1 MHFVELMGEL
11 ADACP
16 EGSPGAN
23 LLKSP
28 KRVSM
33 LEQYEKLERVFDQVD
48 EGKGRGVPVKV
59 LAIQLRVD
67 EKTLRR
73 YVHNLDDVFENCS
86 GVIYRL
92 KQPS

>member
-1 MHFVELMGEL
+1 
-11 ADACP
+11 
-16 EGSPGAN
+16 
-23 LLKSP
+23 
-28 KRVSM
+28 M
-33 LEQYEKLERVFDQVD
+33 LEQYEKLERVFDFLD
-48 EGKGRGVPVKV
+48 NGRGRGVPVKV

-67 EKTLRR
+67 EKTIRR